1 MKASR
6 ANITVDDIKRAQES
20 IRKHTTHPS
29 IVIVPEQWLIG
40 YLSQGLGLTRDEAEM
55 YVNLLTLSKVIH
67 SNAAILDLNWHTE
80 L

>member
-6 ANITVDDIKRAQES
+6 ANITVDAIKRAQES
-20 IRKHTTHPS
+20 MRKHTTHPS
-29 IVIVPEQWLIG
+29 IVIVPEQWLVQ
-40 YLSQGLGLTRDEAEM
+40 YLSEGLDLTRAETEM

-67 SNAAILDLNWHTE
+67 SEARILDLNWHTE